1 VRALLVSLLIPTFLS
16 EDLGA
21 ARQAARR
28 FLSFYAS
35 VPLYAR
41 MFRRSGFTADMDAVA
56 QALSQGAPDR
66 VAACLS
72 DRLLDDVC
80 LVGPPA
86 RCQEQLA
93 AFQEAGV
100 AYPQLAP
107 QTVQEE
113 QESAVRR
120 LLATFTP
127 R

>member
-1 VRALLVSLLIPTFLS
+1 
-16 EDLGA
+16 
-21 ARQAARR
+21 
-28 FLSFYAS
+28 
-35 VPLYAR
+35 
-41 MFRRSGFTADMDAVA
+41 MDAVT